1 MDKVPGWKDLVV
13 CGRTDSDGVLLGF
26 NHDCGFSDLILVAK
40 NLITDLVIL
49 GTIATTFILIY
60 AGIRL
65 LTSGGDTKRY
75 EETKKM
81 LGNVLKGFGIMI
93 VAWVLVYT
101 ILNALV
107 GPEYTSLLGK

>member
-1 MDKVPGWKDLVV
+1 MDNVPGWKDLVV
-13 CGRTDSDGVLLGF
+13 CGRSDLPQYA
-26 NHDCGFSDLILVAK
+26 HECGFADLMMVVK
-40 NLITDLVIL
+40 NLITDIVIL

-65 LTSGGDTKRY
+65 LTSGGDKSRL
-75 EETKKM
+75 EEAKKM
-81 LGNVLKGFGIMI
+81 LNKVLIGFGWMI

-107 GPEYTSLLGK
+107 GPEYTTLLGK